1 MQENEGGRECKK
13 GLARRREG
21 GEGLNEGAGAGAG
34 GLVAGLERARKG
46 GGLRASL
53 PAGLEQPLVSLL
65 LRAKPSKCHFSLLTL
80 PPPSHPLP
88 R

>member
-1 MQENEGGRECKK
+1 MKGEGNV
-13 GLARRREG
+13 RRVWREG

-65 LRAKPSKCHFSLLTL
+65 LLRAKPSKCHFSLLTL